1 MTNTCD
7 EAFPASIRVLPPG
20 WKPMSTLDCRRR
32 RPASSSRSKGG
43 RLRSRPGTGSIA
55 ALGVARDRRGID
67 PGLSRVTL
75 RCGKLEAAPFNR
87 SSRMS
92 DLYPVPDAFAAQ
104 ASITRAD
111 YERDYAESIRDPDA
125 FWGRIAQRLEW
136 IKPPTR
142 IRDVSFDRQDFHIRW
157 FADGELNAS
166 VNCLDRHLATRGDKT
181 ALIFEPDDPGAE
193 P

>member
-1 MTNTCD
+1 
-7 EAFPASIRVLPPG
+7 
-20 WKPMSTLDCRRR
+20 
-32 RPASSSRSKGG
+32 
-43 RLRSRPGTGSIA
+43 
-55 ALGVARDRRGID
+55 
-67 PGLSRVTL
+67 LSRVTL

-157 FADGELNAS
+157 YADGELNAS

-181 ALIFEPDDPGAE
+181 ALLFEPDEPGVE
-193 P
+193 PQHVSYRELHARVCRLANALRSLGVGKGDRVTIYLP